1 MDFLPWHN
9 LDEYPFKKPRCQFQ
23 ISRAFQ
29 ARHLFFIPWYFE
41 IEQQQDLF
49 ELEVLFRKMN
59 GGPGKTSSRSFRNF
73 SNLRGNRGQI
83 KKLGSLIG
91 TGLGLLQYF
100 EPLLLLL
107 PKKRGVSWGKVLE
120 NTARRPQKAEK
131 APMMDIPKSYGDGKL
146 TSNKVSRTCRKAFE
160 SWMVLSLAALVA
172 RVRFPPSSKQMVFS
186 IEVF

>member
-1 MDFLPWHN
+1 MNIHSKSQGVS
-9 LDEYPFKKPRCQFQ
+9 FKFPALFKPA
-23 ISRAFQ
+23 IY
-29 ARHLFFIPWYFE
+29 FFIPWYFE

-59 GGPGKTSSRSFRNF
+59 GSAGKTSSRSFRNF

-120 NTARRPQKAEK
+120 NTARRLKK
-131 APMMDIPKSYGDGKL
+131 HH
-146 TSNKVSRTCRKAFE
+146 
-160 SWMVLSLAALVA
+160 
-172 RVRFPPSSKQMVFS
+172 
-186 IEVF
+186 